1 MDFDITS
8 AWRPKTKPQSH
19 RFSAKIVLIGHF
31 DIIDFLDFAS
41 DRAAR
46 LDLELVVEAFS
57 TERFE
62 LVVSGQPGLVDAFEM
77 ACSLGP
83 SNCLVLEVLR

>member
-1 MDFDITS
+1 M
-8 AWRPKTKPQSH
+8 
-19 RFSAKIVLIGHF
+19 IGRF
-31 DIIDFLDFAS
+31 DIIAFLDFAS

-46 LDLELVVEAFS
+46 LDLELVVETFS

-62 LVVSGQPGLVDAFEM
+62 VVVSGQPGLVDAFEM